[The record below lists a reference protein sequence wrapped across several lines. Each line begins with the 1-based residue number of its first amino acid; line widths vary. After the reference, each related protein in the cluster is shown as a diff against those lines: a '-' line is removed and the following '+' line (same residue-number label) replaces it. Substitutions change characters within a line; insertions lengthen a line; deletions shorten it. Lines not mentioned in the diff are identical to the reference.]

1 MRTTDLG
8 FTTTKNHHWSRPWQ
22 HSTIADLGYNNT
34 AHLSSWWTQH
44 TRHPNRLTTL
54 TDSTAP
60 IERAIFGFSRKPKNL
75 VAPNLKARLLQET
88 QKLKNS
94 KNSVSPGFGFSRKAK
109 NLAAP
114 NQSTTQTLS
123 GIYSLVLSL
132 DLYLP
137 LSHVLNLTC
146 PLSLLIG
153 LG

>member
-1 MRTTDLG
+1 MRTTNLG
-8 FTTTKNHHWSRPWQ
+8 FTTTKNHHWSGPWQ

-94 KNSVSPGFGFSRKAK
+94 KNPKTRFLQDSDSLGKPKTWRLQTNRPPKPSPA
-109 NLAAP
+109 
-114 NQSTTQTLS
+114 STYWFFLLICIS
-123 GIYSLVLSL
+123 LSL
-132 DLYLP
+132 TFSISLALF
-137 LSHVLNLTC
+137 LS
-146 PLSLLIG
+146 
-153 LG
+153 